1 MSEQQSLDALYEAYA
16 GNPLFARLAEGREMV
31 RGHGPH
37 GALAVVGE
45 APGATEERTGRPF
58 TGPAGKLLQD
68 IFARAEVPWELCYVT
83 NVVLWRPPGNRTPY
97 PFEVTASQ
105 PRLAAE
111 LDAVNP
117 VVVVAAGSVAWR
129 GLGADSIGRFEESRF
144 HWHELNGR
152 RLLALPHPSYIM
164 RLSAR
169 EVPEW
174 KNAAIEALASV
185 YKVPAA

>member
-1 MSEQQSLDALYEAYA
+1 MSEQSLDALYEAYA
-16 GNPLFARLAEGREMV
+16 GNHLFARLAEGREMV

-45 APGATEERTGRPF
+45 APGGTEERTRRPF
-58 TGPAGKLLQD
+58 TGPAGKLFQD

-83 NVVLWRPPGNRTPY
+83 NVVPWRPPGNRTPY

-105 PRLAAE
+105 SRLAAE
-111 LDAVNP
+111 LDVVAP
-117 VVVVAAGSVAWR
+117 VVVVAAGAVAWR
-129 GLGADSIGRFEESRF
+129 GLGAESLGKFEDARFR
-144 HWHELNGR
+144 WHDLNGR

-174 KNAAIEALASV
+174 KKASIDALSLALRV
-185 YKVPAA
+185 AGT